1 MSNSNAIHLSYET
14 GRKFAALVLGRAG
27 LDLYPQPN
35 GCKIKDALS
44 FSSDLG
50 GSAGNI
56 AVAIAR
62 AGANAGLISA
72 LSKDAVGDFV
82 RQRLVDAGVDVA
94 LVTNTVDNERTSLAI
109 AEVSPSDCEVV
120 IYRNDPADLKI
131 RSSQIVSDALEHS
144 NNLVVTGTSLIDT
157 ESRAETLAIMYQ
169 ARNTGCQVWLDL
181 DYRAWNWPD
190 LEMTRTAY
198 REAAALSHVVVGN
211 EEEFSVLTDD
221 FATQLSQSRKHNQVV
236 VLKRGSTG
244 ASLYAGNARLDSGI
258 YRLEALK
265 PYGAGDAFLGNLLV
279 HYMRSGDWLKALDA
293 GSAAAALVV
302 SQRGCAGA
310 MPDPDELKSL
320 QRAHTMTPT
329 ATWS

>member
-1 MSNSNAIHLSYET
+1 MSNSDAIHLSYQT
-14 GRKFAALVLGRAG
+14 GRKFTALVLGRAG

-62 AGANAGLISA
+62 AGASAGLISA
-72 LSKDAVGDFV
+72 LSNDAVGDFV
-82 RQRLVDAGVDVA
+82 RQRLVEAGVDIA
-94 LVTNTVDNERTSLAI
+94 LITSTISNERTSLAI
-109 AEVSPSDCEVV
+109 AEVIPADCEVV

-131 RSSQIVSDALEHS
+131 KSSQLVSDALKQA
-144 NNLVVTGTSLIDT
+144 NNLIVTGTSLIDI
-157 ESRAETLAIMYQ
+157 ESRAETLAIMRQ
-169 ARNTGCQVWLDL
+169 ASNAGCQVWLDL

-190 LEMTRTAY
+190 LETTRTAY
-198 REAAALSHVVVGN
+198 REAVTLSRVIVGN
-211 EEEFSVLTDD
+211 EDEFSVLTDD
-221 FATQLSQSRKHNQVV
+221 FATQTGLSRERGQVV
-236 VLKRGSTG
+236 VLKRGSAG
-244 ASLYAGNARLDSGI
+244 ASLYAGKTRLDSGI
-258 YRLEALK
+258 YRLEAVK

-279 HYMRSGDWLKALDA
+279 HYMHSGDWLKALDA

-302 SQRGCAGA
+302 SQRGCASA
-310 MPDPDELKSL
+310 MPDPDELKNL
-320 QRAHTMTPT
+320 QQTSSMTPA